1 MVLSNDEKI
10 NISKQIKN
18 ESIQTIEEEYD
29 KLLKISKTENY
40 YGSQMKLGNK
50 IIDYFT
56 FTKRLE
62 TKGKYNCSFF
72 DFVENIEEFK
82 KKQFIQNMLYFKTKT
97 KKKNI
102 YYIYKQIYDICI
114 TSVNIM
120 RPIYCM
126 ELFTKYKPHTVL
138 NFCSGWGGS
147 LLACSVL
154 NVPKYIGIEINTSL
168 KEPYSNMISFL
179 EKRKETEKI
188 KKTEKRKENKTII
201 ENDTIIENK
210 TIIENTKFE
219 MYFQDALLF
228 DYESITYDCVFTSPP
243 YYFLEKYENNNIYEN
258 KKIMDNNFYIPL
270 FTKTYKGLSPGG
282 YYMINICSEI
292 YEKILIPLLGESHEK
307 IPYNKYKRN
316 NIYKE
321 YTYIWKK

>member
-1 MVLSNDEKI
+1 MKYYFVMNHMVLSNDEKI

-18 ESIQTIEEEYD
+18 DSIQTIEDEYN
-29 KLLKISKTENY
+29 KLIKISKTDNY
-40 YGSQMKLGNK
+40 YGSQIKLGNK

-72 DFVENIEEFK
+72 DFIENIEEFK
-82 KKQFIQNMLYFKTKT
+82 KKKFIQNMLYFKIKT

-120 RPIYCM
+120 RPTYCM
-126 ELFTKYKPHTVL
+126 ELFTKYKPNTVL

-154 NVPKYIGIEINTSL
+154 NIPKYIGIEINTNL

-179 EKRKETEKI
+179 ENKKETEN
-188 KKTEKRKENKTII
+188 KKKTII
-201 ENDTIIENK
+201 
-210 TIIENTKFE
+210 E

-228 DYESITYDCVFTSPP
+228 DYETITYDCVFSSPP

-258 KKIMDNNFYIPL
+258 KTIMNKNFYIPL
-270 FTKTYKGLSPGG
+270 FTKTYEGLSPGG

-292 YEKILIPLLGESHEK
+292 YENILIPLLGEAHEK

-316 NIYKE
+316 NKYKE
-321 YTYIWKK
+321 YTYFWKK